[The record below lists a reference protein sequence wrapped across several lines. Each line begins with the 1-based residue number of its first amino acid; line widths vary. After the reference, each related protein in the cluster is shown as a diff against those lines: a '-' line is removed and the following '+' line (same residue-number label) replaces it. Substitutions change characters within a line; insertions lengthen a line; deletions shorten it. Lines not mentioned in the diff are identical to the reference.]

1 MIGESGIR
9 LSGGQAQRI
18 AIARALLGNPPL
30 LVFDEATSAL
40 DTESERK
47 IQNNMDLM
55 IKNRTTLIIA
65 HRLST
70 DKHADRIIVL
80 DQGVVV
86 ESGTH
91 EE

>member
-1 MIGESGIR
+1 MQVSILWTNLRRIKELPLRYDTMIGESGIR

-18 AIARALLGNPPL
+18 AIARALLGNPPI

-47 IQNNMDLM
+47 IQNNRELI

-65 HRLST
+65 
-70 DKHADRIIVL
+70 L
-80 DQGVVV
+80 D
-86 ESGTH
+86 
-91 EE
+91 